1 MSRATFPELDELESM
16 IGELQD
22 RAQVEVIGSV
32 PYKQDNFPLYC
43 ITVGSQQP
51 DVPVLAFFGGVH
63 GLEKIGS
70 EVLFAYL
77 RTVNSLLQWD
87 AEFSARLEKSRLVFF
102 PIVNPIGVL
111 LGTRSNGNGVD
122 LMRNSPIQCS
132 GERNIYSGHRLT
144 PHLPWYQGAPDQ
156 MEKEAEALCKVVREK
171 VFPSSRAICI
181 DLHSGFGINDRLW
194 FPYAYSKVPFP
205 DIAVMFAW
213 KCLFDRTYPN
223 HFYRIEPM
231 SQEYMID
238 GDLWDYLYLEQL
250 QQHEEGHLF
259 IPLTLEMGS
268 WLWLRKNPRHLFKRH
283 GLFHPVLPHRRQ
295 RILRRHL
302 TLFDFLY
309 RSLLNP
315 QAWAD
320 IDEHQKYQY
329 HQDAIRCW
337 YAG

>member
-1 MSRATFPELDELESM
+1 MSQRLFPELDTLES
-16 IGELQD
+16 IIDSIKEN
-22 RAQVEVIGSV
+22 AEIEVISRI
-32 PYKQDNFPLYC
+32 PYKDLEFPLYC
-43 ITVGSQQP
+43 ITMGSQQA

-77 RTVNSLLQWD
+77 QTIASLLAWD
-87 AEFSARLEKSRLVFF
+87 AEFSERLKKSRLVFF
-102 PIVNPIGVL
+102 PIVNPVGVY

-122 LMRNSPIQCS
+122 LMRNSPIRCAGDRS
-132 GERNIYSGHRLT
+132 IYSGHRLSR
-144 PHLPWYQGAPDQ
+144 HLPWFQGIPEQ
-156 MEKEAEALCKVVREK
+156 MEAEAQALCQVVRTK
-171 VFPSSRAICI
+171 IFPAPRSICL
-181 DLHSGFGINDRLW
+181 DLHSGFGIHDRLW
-194 FPYAYSKVPFP
+194 FPYSYTKIPFP
-205 DIAVMFAW
+205 DIAEMYAW
-213 KCLFDRTYPN
+213 KRLFDRTYPN

-238 GDLWDYLYLEQL
+238 GDLWDYLYLEFL
-250 QQHEEGHLF
+250 QQRVHGQLF
-259 IPLTLEMGS
+259 LPLTLEMGS
-268 WLWLRKNPRHLFKRH
+268 WLWLRKNPKHLFRRH

-315 QAWAD
+315 DAWANLD
-320 IDEHQKYQY
+320 KQQKQHF
-329 HQDAIRCW
+329 HQDAIQCW